1 MNRLIQDGLA
11 AFNVEQNKY
20 TLPDGSGLPTLP
32 FSAGG
37 VAKYLREHHTN
48 VNQTTTTASAS
59 SVSLVFD
66 SNMALGGN
74 LIGITADEYN
84 DYVSQPVTR
93 SGKDTS
99 KRHDPIVRPAKDKGK
114 EKEKDKSVHFDPKP
128 PTAPSPSVPQVPLQ
142 PVPVRPT
149 PSTSKVP
156 IVPAPPDIPRPT
168 NPLNTRDGWK
178 DAKGQ
183 KNPAHEDV
191 TMKDATSKTKDQGKY
206 YLTSDLQESISLE
219 RVEKHILDQVV
230 SLPLRDILGISSGLQ
245 RRLQEATKTRREYY
259 TSAGE
264 YDLVTEEA
272 EKYLA
277 QSNTATYATTTKR
290 LYCPEQDEFFTFLV
304 RFTNAVSLN
313 QTRLLAMTTG
323 VFKGKLYG
331 QTIRFMVDTGSELN
345 LIPDRLLSIPGLALD
360 YEGQKWSL
368 KGINGPS
375 VGLRGVCLGAEITI
389 GAHRFDH
396 HLFVSGENM
405 TSQDCILGQPWA
417 HWFAARI
424 DFDRSGEMAMEIWK
438 NGDRSEPP
446 TLRLQL
452 TIPDDPKNVTTFDHR
467 THRRETASNNTLQA
481 AQVEDVTDSECEED
495 DFEKDFHITSMPP
508 TTFGRSL
515 QALLDSFDYLLQQAY
530 YATDENTKPILSP
543 WTARAFNSL
552 DREPQRIYS
561 SNGRKY
567 KPVARKYKP
576 IPLPNIE
583 PLPVLPPP
591 RNNINPTELLTT
603 ERFNLLMNTIP
614 AGFLSEQELDL
625 VAFVVDRRQRAFAF
639 NYREKGIFKRE
650 YYPDYEIPTIEHT
663 PWQRPPMRVPKAL
676 EAIVRREIQDQEA
689 AGRFE
694 PTTSSYRSAIFP
706 VAKKDPMRVP
716 YRKERPTQCRNSNA
730 TSTMHLGLN
739 SQTPRQHLWTILES
753 KDQLQTTTMN
763 LLLRTMRYAGITG
776 SGLKTVL
783 ATPRLRIV
791 GTVVSLEGWHLD
803 SGIITKVLN
812 WPIPRNLT
820 GVRGFLGT
828 AGVVANGSPSFQSSQ
843 SLSPLLFEVQLT
855 ISHSQMR
862 PTTLWNTLNNL

>member
-1 MNRLIQDGLA
+1 MSSATLSGDTVDTSTQTINPNTSNTNAATFLTTLKPLPVPRSVGSPNFDGHYVHDFILTIERIGTNAGLATFELPSIVLQYCSDDVKKVIRYADELQGISWPNTKLLLIGLYESNDEPPRATMNQLRDFIRKSSTQKDFTRRFEFDEYHRGFLAIASQLKNDGLLTDTELRVKFFYGLPVGIQIIAVVCRLFDPNSLLAHREDPEEDEYAEPPKPLIIAANQQLEPTTLNVSPPRQTTAAKPKSEVELLTDQLSQLTISMQQLQAQQAQMASNTSRPPMDRNGRCFICGLTGTHVLHPRHCPEMNRLIQDGLA

-84 DYVSQPVTR
+84 DYV
-93 SGKDTS
+93 
-99 KRHDPIVRPAKDKGK
+99 RPAKDKGK

-128 PTAPSPSVPQVPLQ
+128 PTAPSSSVPQVPLQ

-149 PSTSKVP
+149 PSTSKAP

-183 KNPAHEDV
+183 KNPAREDV

-375 VGLRGVCLGAEITI
+375 IGLRGVCLGAEITI

-495 DFEKDFHITSMPP
+495 DFEKDF
-508 TTFGRSL
+508 
-515 QALLDSFDYLLQQAY
+515 Q
-530 YATDENTKPILSP
+530 
-543 WTARAFNSL
+543 
-552 DREPQRIYS
+552 
-561 SNGRKY
+561 
-567 KPVARKYKP
+567 
-576 IPLPNIE
+576 
-583 PLPVLPPP
+583 
-591 RNNINPTELLTT
+591 
-603 ERFNLLMNTIP
+603 
-614 AGFLSEQELDL
+614 
-625 VAFVVDRRQRAFAF
+625 
-639 NYREKGIFKRE
+639 
-650 YYPDYEIPTIEHT
+650 
-663 PWQRPPMRVPKAL
+663 
-676 EAIVRREIQDQEA
+676 
-689 AGRFE
+689 
-694 PTTSSYRSAIFP
+694 
-706 VAKKDPMRVP
+706 
-716 YRKERPTQCRNSNA
+716 
-730 TSTMHLGLN
+730 
-739 SQTPRQHLWTILES
+739 
-753 KDQLQTTTMN
+753 
-763 LLLRTMRYAGITG
+763 
-776 SGLKTVL
+776 
-783 ATPRLRIV
+783 
-791 GTVVSLEGWHLD
+791 
-803 SGIITKVLN
+803 
-812 WPIPRNLT
+812 
-820 GVRGFLGT
+820 
-828 AGVVANGSPSFQSSQ
+828 
-843 SLSPLLFEVQLT
+843 
-855 ISHSQMR
+855 
-862 PTTLWNTLNNL
+862 